1 MNRALARCIV
11 KSLRVDGAA
20 GEHFARLGDFSERD
34 WRRTFPWLDDSG
46 LALYLLD
53 RIKVTGADCL
63 LPVGVQARL
72 DRNLASNLERLAVMK
87 EEFAALNRRFDVA
100 GVEYA
105 VLKGFALIP
114 DYCPVAV
121 LRCQYDYD
129 YLVSRDSADKAK
141 QVLFDAGYAQ
151 KARSPGLEHKD
162 ESVFAAQP
170 LSLPHPD
177 EDFYSPSLPR
187 FVELHLSLWEADRDM
202 VDLELPNEVL
212 ERRRL
217 AEWDGL
223 RFPALSDFDGLIFQ
237 ALHTFQHILGYWCR
251 ISCFL
256 EVAHFLNRRRLDA
269 AFWGRFCSHVENHR
283 FLPEILS
290 LVLLMSSTFF
300 DAPLGDGLGPWVRRH
315 LRGPLSVWV
324 ERYASDWALEPYPG
338 SKLSLYVHRQ
348 FIQDRAT
355 WKSIRRSR
363 LLPFH
368 RPASVVEPGGAG
380 WSTNWKGK
388 IDRWRFFWMR
398 LKFHISAL
406 LEYGLE
412 WPRWKMALYRAK

>member
-11 KSLRVDGAA
+11 KSLRVHGAA

-53 RIKVTGADCL
+53 QIKVTGADGL
-63 LPVGVQARL
+63 LPVAVQARL
-72 DRNLASNLERLAVMK
+72 ARNLARNLERLAVMR
-87 EEFAALNRRFDVA
+87 EEFAALNRRFDAA

-114 DYCPVAV
+114 DFCPVAA

-129 YLVSRDSADKAK
+129 YLVSRNSADKAK
-141 QVLFDAGYAQ
+141 QVLLDAGYTQ

-170 LSLPHPD
+170 LSLPKPD
-177 EDFYSPSLPR
+177 EDFYSPFLPR
-187 FVELHLSLWEADRDM
+187 FVELHLSLWESDRDM
-202 VDLELPNEVL
+202 VDLELPIGVL
-212 ERRRL
+212 GRRRL

-256 EVAHFLNRRRLDA
+256 EVAHFLKRRRLDA
-269 AFWGRFCSHVENHR
+269 AFWERFRSYVENYR

-290 LVLLMSSTFF
+290 LVLSMSSTFF
-300 DAPLGDGLGPWVRRH
+300 DAPLGESLESWVRGH
-315 LRGPLSVWV
+315 LHGPLSVWI
-324 ERYASDWALEPYPG
+324 EHYASEWAFTSYPG
-338 SKLSLYVHRQ
+338 SKLSLHVHRQ
-348 FIQDRAT
+348 FIQDRGT
-355 WKSIRRSR
+355 WKAIRRSR

-406 LEYGLE
+406 LGYGLA
-412 WPRWKMALYRAK
+412 WPRWKIALYRSR